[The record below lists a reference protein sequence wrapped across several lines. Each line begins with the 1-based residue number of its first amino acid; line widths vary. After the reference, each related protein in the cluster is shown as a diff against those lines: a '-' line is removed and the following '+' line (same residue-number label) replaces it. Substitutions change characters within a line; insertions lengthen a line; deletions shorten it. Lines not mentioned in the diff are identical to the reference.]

1 MSSLKRDR
9 DNNDDVDGKR
19 QKPSISSTQ
28 EEKNKEK
35 QAVIEAAE
43 RAQNGGDY
51 VNPKDGKTV

>member
-9 DNNDDVDGKR
+9 DDNDDDGKR
-19 QKPSISSTQ
+19 QKPSMSSTQ

-35 QAVIEAAE
+35 QAVKEAAE
-43 RAQNGGDY
+43 KAQNGGDF